1 MGASGFVAL
10 LASRLPPSRR
20 DEVAAIAG
28 LEDLLAAHDAAA
40 RGAWPTIAVTRE
52 RYTSHLAQL
61 VVAREGESAEQVLRT
76 VPAADVYLAAAC
88 CDGTPAAI
96 AAVRDSLVPSMR
108 QALGKLAMP
117 TPTID
122 EAVQRVMTMLFVG
135 DGGPPQIAGYAGRGT
150 LRAWMRT
157 IAVRTA
163 RRLRGVEHDDA
174 PGDAELEALPGAMLD
189 PELAL
194 LRDRY
199 RDDVRRAFAE
209 AFAGVTERQRNVL
222 RQYHIDGL
230 TIDKLG
236 TLYRVNRATAARW
249 VAAARQAVLDA
260 MRAKLVERLRVSQGQ
275 VDSIVRLVRSQLDV
289 SVREAAMPRAVP
301 ARRGRTRDRRS

>member
-1 MGASGFVAL
+1 VGASGFVAL

-108 QALGKLAMP
+108 Q
-117 TPTID
+117 
-122 EAVQRVMTMLFVG
+122 
-135 DGGPPQIAGYAGRGT
+135 
-150 LRAWMRT
+150 
-157 IAVRTA
+157 
-163 RRLRGVEHDDA
+163 
-174 PGDAELEALPGAMLD
+174 ALPGAMLD